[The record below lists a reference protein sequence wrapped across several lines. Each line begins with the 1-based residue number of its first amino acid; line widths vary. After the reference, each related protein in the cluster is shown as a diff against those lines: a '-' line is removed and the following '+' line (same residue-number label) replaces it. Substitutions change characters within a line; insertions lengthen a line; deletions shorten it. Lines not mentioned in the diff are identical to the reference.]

1 MAEDEFEWDEQKA
14 EANLA
19 KHAISFQIAKQAF
32 DDPAA
37 LDRFEGHNNGEER
50 FNVLGMV
57 HGRLLFVVYTIRNG
71 RKRIISA
78 RLAVRYEKR
87 LYHEGQK

>member
-1 MAEDEFEWDEQKA
+1 MADEFEWDKGKA
-14 EANLA
+14 AANLA
-19 KHAISFQIAKQAF
+19 KHAVSFQVAKQAF

-37 LDRFEGHNNGEER
+37 LDRFEGHENGEER
-50 FNVLGMV
+50 FNILGMV
-57 HGRLLFVVYTIRNG
+57 SGRLLFVVYTIRNG

-87 LYHEGQK
+87 LYHESQK

>member
-1 MAEDEFEWDEQKA
+1 MADEFEWDGGKA
-14 EANLA
+14 AANLA

-37 LDRFEGHNNGEER
+37 LDRLEGHENGEER
-50 FNVLGMV
+50 FNILGMV

-87 LYHEGQK
+87 LYHEGQR

>member
-1 MAEDEFEWDEQKA
+1 MADEFEWDDQKA
-14 EANLA
+14 ETNLA

-37 LDRFEGHNNGEER
+37 LDRFEGHENGEER
-50 FNVLGMV
+50 FNILGMV

-87 LYHEGQK
+87 IYHEGQK

>member
-37 LDRFEGHNNGEER
+37 LDRFEGHENGEER
-50 FNVLGMV
+50 FNILGMV
-57 HGRLLFVVYTIRNG
+57 HGRLLFVEYTIRNG

>member
-1 MAEDEFEWDEQKA
+1 MPDNEFEWDERKA

-37 LDRFEGHNNGEER
+37 LDRFEGHENGDER

-57 HGRLLFVVYTIRNG
+57 QGRLLFVAYTIRDG
-71 RKRIISA
+71 KKRIISA

-87 LYHEGQK
+87 LYHEGQG

>member
-1 MAEDEFEWDEQKA
+1 MADDEFEWDEQKA

-19 KHAISFQIAKQAF
+19 RHAISFQIAKQAF

-37 LDRFEGHNNGEER
+37 LDRFERHDNGEER

-57 HGRLLFVVYTIRNG
+57 QGRLLFVVYTIRNG

-87 LYHEGQK
+87 LYHEGQE

>member
-50 FNVLGMV
+50 FNVLGMA